1 VKAADICM
9 DRRTF
14 LTSSG
19 AAAFCTLVPR
29 MSRFFPASNTSETF
43 AWEVND
49 LIFSFEVMAGKLRA
63 KRVAPAGIVVSGAD
77 NSSGVEIALQC
88 SGENSPDQGMKS
100 GTGQPGSRLLFAG
113 RREEATPGGKRLV
126 CMHTDP
132 VLKLS
137 VESVYEAFDGV
148 PVVRRCSRV
157 TNKGNTP
164 VGLEFLSSAMLHGLA
179 APQAYDSELRIHV
192 ALNSWMAEGQWHTL
206 RPSDMGFVE
215 NERTSWSE
223 AQAGSIG
230 SWSSERYLPIAM
242 AENTRLGLTWF
253 WQIEHNGSWY
263 WEISNVSARDNYADN
278 VYAYLGGPD
287 DLHAAAWKSL
297 KPGETYETVPVAV
310 GCVRG
315 GFSDAV
321 ESLTHYR
328 RLACL
333 TPHKDNSRCP
343 VIFNDYMNCLWGDPT
358 EAKELPMVAAAA
370 KAGCEYFVIDAG
382 WYADLHEDW
391 SPTIGAWQPSLTRF
405 PHGLKFLLDQ
415 IRQAGMVPG
424 LWLEPEVAGAKS
436 LLAQKPDHWFFVRH
450 GKRVLKNSRF
460 LLDLRNPEVR
470 AYLDQVIARLVN
482 DYGVGYIKMDYNVDS
497 LQGTEIAADSFGQ
510 GLLEH
515 NRAHLAW
522 LEEIRKRYPDLVIEN
537 CGSGGG
543 RMDYAMLS
551 RLQIQ
556 SMTDQEDYLKL
567 PMILVGA
574 SAAVLPEQ
582 LAIWSYPLAKAD
594 ADQASFNMVTSMMCR
609 IHQSGRLDSLT
620 PEASAQVIEG
630 IRIYKESL
638 RKHIP
643 GAMPFYPLGLSDI
656 TDFKAPIA
664 LGMKSPAQTLLAV
677 WRIDGPGVT
686 KIPWA
691 SGDATLLYPADLGI
705 KISAN
710 NGTLHVEFPRTR
722 MACLVSG

>member
-1 VKAADICM
+1 
-9 DRRTF
+9 
-14 LTSSG
+14 
-19 AAAFCTLVPR
+19 
-29 MSRFFPASNTSETF
+29 
-43 AWEVND
+43 
-49 LIFSFEVMAGKLRA
+49 
-63 KRVAPAGIVVSGAD
+63 
-77 NSSGVEIALQC
+77 
-88 SGENSPDQGMKS
+88 MKS
-100 GTGQPGSRLLFAG
+100 GMGQPGSRLLFAG
-113 RREEATPGGKRLV
+113 RREEAAHGGKRLV

-157 TNKGNTP
+157 TNKGDTP

-206 RPSDMGFVE
+206 RPSEMGFVE

-297 KPGETYETVPVAV
+297 KPGETYETVPAAV

-333 TPHKDNSRCP
+333 TPHKDNSLCP

-370 KAGCEYFVIDAG
+370 RAGCEYFVIDAG

-391 SPTIGAWQPSLTRF
+391 SPTIGAWQPSSTRF

-460 LLDLRNPEVR
+460 LLDFRNPEVR

-522 LEEIRKRYPDLVIEN
+522 LEEILKRYPDLVIEN

-594 ADQASFNMVTSMMCR
+594 ADQASFNMVTSMLCR

-630 IRIYKESL
+630 IRVYKESL

-643 GAMPFYPLGLSDI
+643 TAVPFYPLGTSDV
-656 TDFKAPIA
+656 TDFTTPVA
-664 LGMKSPAQTLLAV
+664 LGMRSPQQTLLAV
-677 WRIDGPGVT
+677 WRIDGPAIT
-686 KIPWA
+686 KIPLA
-691 SGDATLLYPADLGI
+691 SPEAKLLYPIDLGV
-705 KISAN
+705 KVTVAD
-710 NGTLHVEFPRTR
+710 GTLNIEFPRRR
-722 MACLVSG
+722 MAGLVQTQDSIANGILTRKIERSPAWIGRFV